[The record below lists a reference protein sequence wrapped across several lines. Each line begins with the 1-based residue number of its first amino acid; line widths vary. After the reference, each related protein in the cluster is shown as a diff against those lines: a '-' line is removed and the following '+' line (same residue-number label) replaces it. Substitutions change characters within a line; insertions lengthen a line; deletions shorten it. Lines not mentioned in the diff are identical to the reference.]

1 VILLRPW
8 PCLLAAVSWLLV
20 AFIPGLLMLA
30 TFGLQRL
37 EAGLED
43 DTLTATDVA
52 EFLEQAKPIDVRTL
66 AREGMPEALDSL
78 HRRINYETA
87 PLPSSA
93 EPATDQ
99 LSAAIFISAPDQPTS
114 PGQRHQHSQANRQ
127 FAPREHANRV

>member
-1 VILLRPW
+1 
-8 PCLLAAVSWLLV
+8 
-20 AFIPGLLMLA
+20 MLA

-37 EAGLED
+37 EAGLD
-43 DTLTATDVA
+43 NDTLTARDVA
-52 EFLEQAKPIDVRTL
+52 DFLEQAEPIDVRTL

-93 EPATDQ
+93 EPITDEW
-99 LSAAIFISAPDQPTS
+99 SAATLMSAPNQPASATH
-114 PGQRHQHSQANRQ
+114 RHQHSQANRQ

>member
-1 VILLRPW
+1 
-8 PCLLAAVSWLLV
+8 
-20 AFIPGLLMLA
+20 MLA

-37 EAGLED
+37 EAGLEN
-43 DTLTATDVA
+43 DTLTASDVA
-52 EFLEQAKPIDVRTL
+52 EFLEQAEPIDVRTL

-93 EPATDQ
+93 EPITDQ
-99 LSAAIFISAPDQPTS
+99 WSAANLISAPSQPTS
-114 PGQRHQHSQANRQ
+114 PRRMHQDSRANRQ